1 MKIPSASS
9 VVSCVLLSVSSAFAA
24 QPSPSHADN
33 TNIPKPHISTPVSTQ
48 AAAPIV
54 KKGSEASKPAVA
66 AAQTPAPAPTPAP
79 AAPAPTN
86 GVTLDAYL
94 QALAAAVTLSKDQQ
108 TNIKAYYLSD
118 GAKMQAILNDPS
130 LSPLQQTQQID
141 ALRDQRND
149 TIEELLPDPASVQ
162 KFRQVEANYRVA
174 LVILA
179 ANGQLVSATPAPTAP
194 KPAAATPST

>member
-1 MKIPSASS
+1 MKILPASS
-9 VVSCVLLSVSSAFAA
+9 VFSCVLLSVSSAFAT

-33 TNIPKPHISTPVSTQ
+33 TNIPKTHLSTPVSTH

-66 AAQTPAPAPTPAP
+66 AAQTPAPAPAP
-79 AAPAPTN
+79 AAPSPAPSN

-94 QALAAAVTLSKDQQ
+94 KALSDAVTLSKDQQ
-108 TNIKAYYLSD
+108 TNIKSYYLSD

-141 ALRDQRND
+141 ALRDRRND
-149 TIEELLPDPASVQ
+149 AIEELLPDPRSLA
-162 KFRQVEANYRVA
+162 KFREVEAKYRVA

-179 ANGQLVSATPAPTAP
+179 ANGEMASSTTSSAP
-194 KPAAATPST
+194 KPAAAPST